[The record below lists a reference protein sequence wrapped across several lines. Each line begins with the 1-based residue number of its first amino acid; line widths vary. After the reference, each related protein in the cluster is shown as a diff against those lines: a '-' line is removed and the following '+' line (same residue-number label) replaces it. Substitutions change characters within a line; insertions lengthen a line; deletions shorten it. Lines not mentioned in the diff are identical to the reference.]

1 MPAYP
6 HSPHETDMTTRSGRP
21 YRPVLK
27 GISTPVSPLK
37 DLIQRMPDV
46 FHEGITS
53 RLGFCDLLSL
63 AAVDTTCRDEV
74 RSLAEVHV
82 VRTIRRRFPDY
93 MWRSL
98 SRFFNS
104 EDVTCDI
111 PVSIEVRCDF
121 HPKLRLVSSRISD
134 SSVDECDRSLA
145 RHAIQKHIQKHRHR
159 HNRRVRL
166 HVNVPVAW
174 L

>member
-1 MPAYP
+1 M
-6 HSPHETDMTTRSGRP
+6 
-21 YRPVLK
+21 
-27 GISTPVSPLK
+27 

-46 FHEGITS
+46 FHESITS

-98 SRFFNS
+98 SRFLNS
-104 EDVTCDI
+104 EDVTRDI
-111 PVSIEVRCDF
+111 PVSIEVHCDF

-145 RHAIQKHIQKHRHR
+145 RHAIQKHIQKHI
-159 HNRRVRL
+159 
-166 HVNVPVAW
+166 
-174 L
+174 

>member
-6 HSPHETDMTTRSGRP
+6 HSPHETDMTTTSGRP

-27 GISTPVSPLK
+27 GISTPASPLM

-46 FHEGITS
+46 FHEAITS

-93 MWRSL
+93 MWRVIL
-98 SRFFNS
+98 SYN
-104 EDVTCDI
+104 I
-111 PVSIEVRCDF
+111 
-121 HPKLRLVSSRISD
+121 
-134 SSVDECDRSLA
+134 
-145 RHAIQKHIQKHRHR
+145 
-159 HNRRVRL
+159 
-166 HVNVPVAW
+166 
-174 L
+174 

>member
-1 MPAYP
+1 M
-6 HSPHETDMTTRSGRP
+6 
-21 YRPVLK
+21 
-27 GISTPVSPLK
+27 

-46 FHEGITS
+46 FHEAITS

-74 RSLAEVHV
+74 RS
-82 VRTIRRRFPDY
+82 
-93 MWRSL
+93 
-98 SRFFNS
+98 
-104 EDVTCDI
+104 
-111 PVSIEVRCDF
+111 
-121 HPKLRLVSSRISD
+121 
-134 SSVDECDRSLA
+134 VDECDRSLA
-145 RHAIQKHIQKHRHR
+145 RHAIQKHIQKHSQKHGHR